1 MRTNL
6 SGKFLPRRTPLAA
19 LLLLV
24 AVVFS
29 TRSLAGQ
36 QCLEV
41 EVLDPLSTPVLNA
54 TVSIGDREQ
63 LTDAAGIAIFCD
75 LGAGSHWIIVSAP
88 GFQPKEASVQ
98 QAEGQITFVLQLAT
112 LSEDLVVVGTR
123 TEGRDPLESSVPVE
137 RIRGDRLRRSGVQ
150 ETGRALQMAAPSFN
164 FSSSSI
170 SDGTDALRP
179 ATLRGL
185 GPDQTLV
192 LVNGKRRHN
201 SALLHVNTSVGR
213 GTAGTDMNA
222 IPLAAIERIEVLRDG
237 AAAQYGSDAIA
248 GVINIVLKNRPGFSM
263 DTSWGQAYAG
273 DGDIFTHSMHG
284 GFASESGAFL
294 NLTLE
299 TRLRDS
305 TNRAGLSGAR
315 QYHYT
320 DCASGQTP
328 DNPAGGNCFDPH
340 EYTFNRKNFRI
351 GDAESEQ
358 YSSYYNAGVPLGDN
372 ARFYSFGGFT
382 LRDNNS
388 AGFYRRANQD
398 SRVVLSVYPDGFL
411 PEINTD
417 VNDIAVAA
425 GIEWTTNRDWNFD
438 ISMNHGRNTFDFL
451 ITNSINASYGAASP
465 RMADS
470 GGPRFNQTTFNFD
483 VSRLFEYSGRTMNL
497 AFGGEVR
504 RDAYG
509 IRPGEPLSY
518 LHCTDDP
525 NVDPSTC
532 EATKSA
538 GIQVFP
544 GFQQKVDESRTNIA
558 AYTDLEWSFGDKF
571 MLGTAGRFERYS
583 DFGST
588 VSGKLS
594 SRYDFTPAFALRGS
608 VNTGFRAP
616 SLHQAYFNNLSTQ
629 FLPGASG
636 ELEPFEVGTFRN
648 DSDVAKA
655 VGIPPLKQET
665 SLSFSGGAVLR
676 MGETVSLT
684 TDVFR
689 VRVDDRIVI
698 SGNFTA
704 SALEET
710 APQIAAALLSA
721 GASRA
726 QFFTNATQTVT
737 SGVEFSFNSVHAYRN
752 GGVLD
757 LGFSGMYAD
766 TELVGGVNAPAL
778 LTGFENII
786 FGSVDRSILTEWQ
799 PDTRLQALADYTIGR
814 FRFGSALRYFGSY
827 WIQEGSN
834 RQEFGGKWLTDID
847 FGIRMFQK
855 TELTLG
861 VHNLFNVTPDLNKIG
876 QSRGGT
882 LVDASG
888 REIVSSPGVFQYSR
902 RAAPFGF
909 NGGFFYARYSLRF

>member
-1 MRTNL
+1 M
-6 SGKFLPRRTPLAA
+6 
-19 LLLLV
+19 
-24 AVVFS
+24 
-29 TRSLAGQ
+29 
-36 QCLEV
+36 
-41 EVLDPLSTPVLNA
+41 
-54 TVSIGDREQ
+54 
-63 LTDAAGIAIFCD
+63 
-75 LGAGSHWIIVSAP
+75 
-88 GFQPKEASVQ
+88 
-98 QAEGQITFVLQLAT
+98 TF
-112 LSEDLVVVGTR
+112 
-123 TEGRDPLESSVPVE
+123 
-137 RIRGDRLRRSGVQ
+137 
-150 ETGRALQMAAPSFN
+150 
-164 FSSSSI
+164 
-170 SDGTDALRP
+170 
-179 ATLRGL
+179 
-185 GPDQTLV
+185 
-192 LVNGKRRHN
+192 
-201 SALLHVNTSVGR
+201 
-213 GTAGTDMNA
+213 
-222 IPLAAIERIEVLRDG
+222 
-237 AAAQYGSDAIA
+237 
-248 GVINIVLKNRPGFSM
+248 
-263 DTSWGQAYAG
+263 
-273 DGDIFTHSMHG
+273 
-284 GFASESGAFL
+284 
-294 NLTLE
+294 E

-328 DNPAGGNCFDPH
+328 DNPAGGNCFDPR

-388 AGFYRRANQD
+388 AGFYRRANQE

-425 GIEWTTNRDWNFD
+425 GIEWETNRDWNFD

-451 ITNSINASYGAASP
+451 ITNSINASYGANSP

-532 EATKSA
+532 ETTKSA

-558 AYTDLEWSFGDKF
+558 AYTDLEWLFDDKF

-583 DFGST
+583 DFGSA

-594 SRYDFTPAFALRGS
+594 SRYNFTTAFALRGS

-616 SLHQAYFNNLSTQ
+616 SLHQVYFNNLSTQ

-655 VGIPPLKQET
+655 VGIPPLKHV
-665 SLSFSGGAVLR
+665 FDGGCVPR
-676 MGETVSLT
+676 
-684 TDVFR
+684 
-689 VRVDDRIVI
+689 
-698 SGNFTA
+698 
-704 SALEET
+704 
-710 APQIAAALLSA
+710 
-721 GASRA
+721 
-726 QFFTNATQTVT
+726 
-737 SGVEFSFNSVHAYRN
+737 
-752 GGVLD
+752 
-757 LGFSGMYAD
+757 
-766 TELVGGVNAPAL
+766 
-778 LTGFENII
+778 
-786 FGSVDRSILTEWQ
+786 
-799 PDTRLQALADYTIGR
+799 
-814 FRFGSALRYFGSY
+814 
-827 WIQEGSN
+827 
-834 RQEFGGKWLTDID
+834 
-847 FGIRMFQK
+847 
-855 TELTLG
+855 
-861 VHNLFNVTPDLNKIG
+861 
-876 QSRGGT
+876 
-882 LVDASG
+882 ASG
-888 REIVSSPGVFQYSR
+888 RPNCDQRELHRQRS
-902 RAAPFGF
+902 
-909 NGGFFYARYSLRF
+909 

>member
-1 MRTNL
+1 MRTSL
-6 SGKFLPRRTPLAA
+6 SGKFRPRRTPLAT

-24 AVVFS
+24 TVVFS
-29 TRSLAGQ
+29 VRSLAGQ

-41 EVLDPLSTPVLNA
+41 EVLDPSSAPVSNA
-54 TVSIGDREQ
+54 TVSIGNREQ
-63 LTDAAGIAIFCD
+63 PTDGSGLAIFCE
-75 LGAGSHWIIVSAP
+75 LGASSHWIIVSAA
-88 GFQPKEASVQ
+88 GFQTKEASVQ

-137 RIRGDRLRRSGVQ
+137 RIRGERLRRSGVQ
-150 ETGRALQMAAPSFN
+150 ETGRALQMESPSFN

-248 GVINIVLKNRPGFSM
+248 GVINIVLRNRPGFSM
-263 DTSWGQAYAG
+263 DTSWGQTYAG

-284 GFASESGAFL
+284 GFASENGAFL
-294 NLTLE
+294 NLTFE

-328 DNPAGGNCFDPH
+328 DNPAGGNCFDPR

-425 GIEWTTNRDWNFD
+425 GIEWETNRDWNFD
-438 ISMNHGRNTFDFL
+438 MSMNHGRNTFDFL
-451 ITNSINASYGAASP
+451 ITNSINASYGANSP

-532 EATKSA
+532 ETTKSA

-558 AYTDLEWSFGDKF
+558 AYTDLEWLFDDKF

-616 SLHQAYFNNLSTQ
+616 SLHQVYFNNLSTQ

-665 SLSFSGGAVLR
+665 SLNFSGGAVLR
-676 MGETVSLT
+676 MGETMSLT
-684 TDVFR
+684 ADVFR

-710 APQIAAALLSA
+710 APQIASALLSA

-737 SGVEFSFNSVHAYRN
+737 SGVEFSFNSVHASRN

-766 TELVGGVNAPAL
+766 TELVGGVDAPAL

-786 FGSVDRSILTEWQ
+786 FGNVDQSILTEWQ
-799 PDTRLQALADYTIGR
+799 PNTRLQALADYTIGR

-834 RQEFGGKWLTDID
+834 RQEFGGKWLTDVD

-861 VHNLFNVTPDLNKIG
+861 VHNLFNVTPDLNRIG

-888 REIVSSPGVFQYSR
+888 RGIVSSPGVFQYSR

-909 NGGFFYARYSLRF
+909 NGGFFYARYSLHF